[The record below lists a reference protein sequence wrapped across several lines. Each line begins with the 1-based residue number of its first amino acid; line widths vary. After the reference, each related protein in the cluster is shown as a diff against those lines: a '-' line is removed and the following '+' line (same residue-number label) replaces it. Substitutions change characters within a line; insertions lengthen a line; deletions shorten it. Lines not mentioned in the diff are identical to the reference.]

1 MDQDGSGLELLCS
14 GGQDSL
20 VIPTERRSVG
30 YSVTLCPLGY
40 FHVHIHIYTDVIM
53 LLNCGKPRHNQG
65 NYMYES
71 SIESFLP
78 TCDAVCDA
86 VCDVNCSTLLE
97 IRAGS
102 HGLVR

>member
-71 SIESFLP
+71 SSESFLP
-78 TCDAVCDA
+78 A
-86 VCDVNCSTLLE
+86 CDVWCSTLWE

-102 HGLVR
+102 HGFVR